1 MSNWCFF
8 CLLALWLLFGGQ
20 SEAYAQRNQAKI
32 DSYLQRANQQ
42 KAAGDLR
49 GASDF
54 LNQVALIYWEER
66 DQKTAI
72 SYFMESLE
80 LNRGLDNASGIS
92 GIYSNLAMLYSDLNK
107 YDSALAY
114 FEKNLVGRRKLGRT
128 ETIISSLI
136 NLSVVLNN
144 LGRYNESAGRLLEA
158 LELAKER
165 KDLRQMQS
173 CYGMLAET
181 YQKAGDNE
189 RMSQYFELYRTF
201 HELVQKSE
209 MGVVKQE
216 AEAERLKAMQLM
228 FEKEKAELRAMI
240 SANALAEKNKEVSA
254 TNSALDSVEAL
265 FTKQELGLKVLQQD
279 SELKKARFEK
289 QLEIDRRQISLRDNL
304 IIIAVLVVVFTLTLL
319 YLFYRNNI
327 KAKAVNLVLQER
339 NAEISAQKVEI
350 DAQVKELGELNQFK
364 NRLFTIISHDLL
376 SPIATIKTIFGM
388 LNNQRFSKEEF
399 EELLPGLTD
408 SVNVSFGLLENLLV
422 WAKGQMKGEQQ
433 RKSVVDLHEICENK
447 KVLFNKAIS
456 EKGIVFQQFVEPSTL
471 VYADKDML
479 DLVLRNLVANA
490 VKFTLPQGRISVGAT
505 RKGTLL
511 EVQVTDTGV
520 GINPKNLERLA
531 QQKSFTTAGTANEK
545 GSGLGLLLCKDFVV
559 KNGGEMWVTSE
570 PGKGSSF
577 FFTVPLEQA

>member
-1 MSNWCFF
+1 MKNWWFF
-8 CLLALWLLFGGQ
+8 CLLAFCLIISGQ
-20 SEAYAQRNQAKI
+20 EQVFAQKNKAKVDAYLEK
-32 DSYLQRANQQ
+32 ANQQ

-66 DQKTAI
+66 DQQTAI
-72 SYFMESLE
+72 NYFMQSLE
-80 LNRGLDNASGIS
+80 LNRGLDNQSGIS
-92 GIYSNLAMLYSDLNK
+92 GIHSNLAMLYSDLKK
-107 YDSALAY
+107 YDSALVY
-114 FEKNLVGRRKLGRT
+114 FQKNLEGRRKLGRT

-144 LGRYNESAGRLLEA
+144 LRRYDESASHLLEA
-158 LELAKER
+158 LDLAKER

-189 RMSQYFELYRTF
+189 RMTHYFELYRTF
-201 HELVQKSE
+201 HELVQKNE
-209 MGVVKQE
+209 MGEVKQE
-216 AEAERLKAMQLM
+216 AEAERLKNMKMM
-228 FEKEKAELRAMI
+228 FEKEKAELRAMLAAGALAKKDKEI
-240 SANALAEKNKEVSA
+240 SAS
-254 TNSALDSVEAL
+254 NSALDSLENL
-265 FTKQELGLKVLQQD
+265 FSKQELGLKVLQQD

-289 QLEIDRRQISLRDNL
+289 QLEADRRAISLRNNL
-304 IIIAVLVVVFTLTLL
+304 IVIAGLVVAFTLTLL
-319 YLFYRNNI
+319 YVLYRNNV
-327 KAKAVNLVLQER
+327 KAKAMNQVLQER
-339 NAEISAQKVEI
+339 NEEISAQEVAI
-350 DAQVKELGELNQFK
+350 SAQVKELDELNQLK

-376 SPIATIKTIFGM
+376 SPIATIKTLFRL
-388 LNNQRFSKEEF
+388 LNERRFSKEEF

-422 WAKGQMKGEQQ
+422 WAKSQMKGEQL

-447 KVLFNKAIS
+447 KALFHKAIT
-456 EKGIVFQQFVEPSTL
+456 EKEIVFQQFVEPSTM

-479 DLVLRNLVANA
+479 DLVVRNLVANA
-490 VKFTLPQGRISVGAT
+490 VKFTLPQGQIRVGAT
-505 RKGTLL
+505 RKGGKL
-511 EVQVTDTGV
+511 EVHVADTGV

-531 QQKSFTTAGTANEK
+531 QQQSFTTTGTANEK

-577 FFTVPLEQA
+577 FFTVPLEQ